1 MLRPFEGLRVN
12 ARAGQHILLSHVQ
25 PLGQRFSGFL
35 NPLTFP
41 TMPRL
46 LGSHFGSAGRAI
58 ETGVDSSILLVRYHA
73 SQPSN
78 RGVSR
83 TRGLARAA
91 GPRTGCSVKGA
102 VALAAEKRNSHS
114 TASLRSERAHR

>member
-58 ETGVDSSILLVRYHA
+58 ETGVDSSIL
-73 SQPSN
+73 SFDTMP
-78 RGVSR
+78 VSPPTGECPGPAAWQER
-83 TRGLARAA
+83 LDRAPA
-91 GPRTGCSVKGA
+91 
-102 VALAAEKRNSHS
+102 ALSKVQ
-114 TASLRSERAHR
+114 